1 MFGPL
6 PRMYR
11 ILVIAGALLL
21 SVAGGAWL
29 AQHLA
34 ITLPFRGLL
43 VGAALGLLIAFLLIH
58 DFSAGRQARPLRVSR
73 RR

>member
-21 SVAGGAWL
+21 SVAGSAWL
-29 AQHLA
+29 AHQL
-34 ITLPFRGLL
+34 TVPLPFRGLL
-43 VGAALGLLIAFLLIH
+43 VGTALGSLIAYLLIH